1 MKRKLKGNLLLLVL
15 LFSFF
20 DYLGMAKLSEASKL
34 SRLNK
39 EIINSRL
46 FREQRLTREVIR
58 ELEKTK
64 NPGLYAGLYLLE
76 SNGSYQDI
84 PGGYSE
90 DQIKKLH
97 QKWAVKQEWVS
108 YQNAC
113 YAVWND
119 LRFFPIPN
127 ASDAPSY
134 EVSFVNSWMR
144 ERTYGGKRGH
154 EGTDIMATKNERGVY
169 PVLSMTEGKVTS
181 LGWLP
186 QGGWR
191 IGITA
196 PGGAYFYY
204 AHLDSYA
211 DLKVGDHVQAGEF
224 LGYMGDSG
232 YGEEGTVGKF
242 PVHLHVGIYLK
253 DGETEISVNPYWI
266 LRYLEKHRLESTF
279 F

>member
-20 DYLGMAKLSEASKL
+20 DSLGMEKLCAASRL
-34 SRLNK
+34 SRLN
-39 EIINSRL
+39 EDIMYSRL
-46 FREQRLTREVIR
+46 FREQCLNQDVIM

-64 NPGLYAGLYLLE
+64 NPGLYAALYLLE
-76 SNGSYQDI
+76 SNGSNQEVS
-84 PGGYSE
+84 GAYSRN
-90 DQIKKLH
+90 QIKKLRK
-97 QKWAVKQEWVS
+97 KWAVKQEWTS
-108 YQNAC
+108 YQRGC

-127 ASDAPSY
+127 SSDAPSY
-134 EVSFVNSWMR
+134 EVNFVNSWMR

-181 LGWLP
+181 MGWLSK
-186 QGGWR
+186 GGWR

-211 DLKVGDHVQAGEF
+211 DLKVGDDVQAGEF

-266 LRYLEKHRLESTF
+266 LKYLEKHRLESTF